1 MRAGQ
6 AHGAGRFSPA
16 AKKSALGQGLLAPP
30 PKGRTARAWAEIDLA
45 ALRRNAQVLQSALPA
60 GCLLMPVL
68 KANAYGHGLALAGRA
83 LSRAGVRAFAV
94 ATLEEGVQLR
104 RAGVRGEILILG
116 YTPAAC
122 AWRLFV
128 WGLTQTVAD
137 AAHARALSAAG
148 LPLKVHIALDTGMH
162 RLGLPAA
169 TPEDL
174 EALREVFLLPGLE
187 IRGVYSHLCTVE
199 GRTAE
204 DAAFVQTQTDAFFA
218 AVEWLRAAGFDPGR
232 VHLQA
237 SYGILQ
243 LPGLACGYA
252 RAGVAVLGAVRAD
265 VKNPLPLVP
274 VLSLR
279 ARVAC
284 VRRVP
289 AGQTAGYARAFTAR
303 RETLLATVCIGFVDG
318 EPRNLG
324 GSGAS
329 LLLRGRRAPVVG
341 RVCMDQLLLDV
352 TDIPDAAPGDLVTLI
367 GRDGEEEVTAVELAG
382 YGSTVPALLGRLAA
396 RLPRIAV

>member
-1 MRAGQ
+1 MAGQ
-6 AHGAGRFSPA
+6 TGGAGRFLFA
-16 AKKSALGQGLLAPP
+16 AKAAPFAARPAPPP

-45 ALRRNAQVLQSALPA
+45 ALRRNAEVLQNALPA

-68 KANAYGHGLALAGRA
+68 KANAYGHGLVLTGRT

-94 ATLEEGVQLR
+94 ATLEEGIQLR
-104 RAGVRGEILILG
+104 KAGVRGEILILG

-122 AWRLFV
+122 AWRLFF

-137 AAHARALSAAG
+137 AAHARALSAMG

-169 TPEDL
+169 APEDL
-174 EALREVFLLPGLE
+174 AALREVFLLPGLE

-199 GRTAE
+199 DRTAE
-204 DAAFVQTQTDAFFA
+204 DAAFVQTQVRAFFA
-218 AVEWLRAAGFDPGR
+218 AVEGLRAAGLDPGR

-265 VKNPLPLVP
+265 VKNPLPLLP

-284 VRRVP
+284 VRRVA
-289 AGQTAGYARAFTAR
+289 AGETAGYARAFCAR
-303 RETLLATVCIGFVDG
+303 RESLLATVCIGFVDG
-318 EPRNLG
+318 VPRNLG
-324 GSGAS
+324 GSGGT
-329 LLLRGRRAPVVG
+329 LLLRGKRAPVVG

-352 TDIPDAAPGDLVTLI
+352 TDIPDTAPGDVVTLI

-382 YGSTVPALLGRLAA
+382 YGSTVPALLGRIGA